1 MAGMVDS
8 TKSSLGSQIRSARRE
23 KNLTLVELSNQIGIS
38 NQALSDIERGKK
50 NPSKQTLMN
59 LSRELNEGFG
69 IEWLEL
75 LRARRSVEV
84 GASLQKHWTQNE
96 KQKLKALFDR
106 FLNLEFPVE
115 DTNLITVDEVAKGTV
130 TIPIHGSITATGRHR
145 PQKEEETLIIPS
157 RIAKPGVNYAL
168 RVEGDS
174 LRDALIGSGDL
185 VVINEN
191 TQDVDGKFAAVY
203 LDKKILLRRIFI
215 KNNKARL
222 IPANK
227 DYHAESI
234 SLDKLN
240 CFGIVT
246 GVLRSVE

>member
-1 MAGMVDS
+1 MPDLRKPSAIGP
-8 TKSSLGSQIRSARRE
+8 QIRAARRE
-23 KNLTLVELSNQIGIS
+23 KDLTLVQLSELIGIS

-59 LSRELNEGFG
+59 LSRELSNGFG

-75 LRARRSVEV
+75 LRGRRSVEV
-84 GASLQKHWTQNE
+84 EHSLKKHWTRNE
-96 KQKLKALFDR
+96 KQNLKKLFDR
-106 FLNLEFPVE
+106 FLDFEFPVE
-115 DTNLITVDEVAKGTV
+115 DTNQISVAEASRSTVI
-130 TIPIHGSITATGRHR
+130 IPIHGSITATGGHR
-145 PQKEEETLIIPS
+145 PQEKKETLLIPS
-157 RIAKPGVNYAL
+157 QIAKPGVNYAL
-168 RVEGDS
+168 RVEGDN

-185 VVINEN
+185 IVINEN

-203 LDKKILLRRIFI
+203 LDEKILLRRISI

-227 DYHAESI
+227 DYRPESI
-234 SLDKLN
+234 PLDKLN

-246 GVLRSVE
+246 GVLRSVD

>member
-1 MAGMVDS
+1 MPDS
-8 TKSSLGSQIRSARRE
+8 PKLPALGKQIREARRY
-23 KNLTLVELSNQIGIS
+23 KNLTLVQLSGSIGIS

-59 LSRELNEGFG
+59 LSRELEDGFE

-75 LRARRSVEV
+75 LKGRRRIEV
-84 GASLQKHWTQNE
+84 GDSLGKRWKRNE
-96 KQKLKALFDR
+96 KENLKALFDR
-106 FLNLEFPVE
+106 FLDFEFPVE
-115 DTNLITVDEVAKGTV
+115 ETNTSNVDEVAGGTI
-130 TIPIHGSITATGRHR
+130 TIPIHGSITAAGQHR
-145 PQKEEETLIIPS
+145 PQKEKETLLIPS

-168 RVEGDS
+168 RVEGEI

-185 VVINEN
+185 IVLNEN
-191 TQDVDGKFAAVY
+191 TQELEGKFGAVY
-203 LDKKILLRRIFI
+203 LDEKILLRRISI

-227 DYHAESI
+227 DYDAESI
-234 SLDKLN
+234 PLDKLN

-246 GVLRSVE
+246 GVLRSVD

>member
-1 MAGMVDS
+1 MSDS
-8 TKSSLGSQIRSARRE
+8 IKLPPLGSQIRAARRD
-23 KNLTLVELSNQIGIS
+23 KNLTLVQLSGLIGIS

-59 LSRELNEGFG
+59 LSRELSDGFG

-75 LRARRSVEV
+75 LRARRSAEV
-84 GASLQKHWTQNE
+84 GDYLEKHWTRNE
-96 KQKLKALFDR
+96 KQKLKTLFDR
-106 FLNLEFPVE
+106 FLDFEFPVE
-115 DTNLITVDEVAKGTV
+115 ETNTASIEEVAKGTV
-130 TIPIHGSITATGRHR
+130 TIPIYGSITTAGHHR
-145 PQKEEETLIIPS
+145 PQKEKETLLIPS
-157 RIAKPGVNYAL
+157 SIAKPGVNYAL
-168 RVEGDS
+168 RVEGDI

-191 TQDVDGKFAAVY
+191 TQEVDGKFAAVY
-203 LDKKILLRRIFI
+203 LDKKILLRRISI

-227 DYHAESI
+227 DYHPESI
-234 SLDKLN
+234 PLDKLN

>member
-1 MAGMVDS
+1 MPVS
-8 TKSSLGSQIRSARRE
+8 TRLPPLGLQIRAARRD
-23 KNLTLVELSNQIGIS
+23 KNLTLVQLSGLIGIS

-69 IEWLEL
+69 IEWLDL
-75 LRARRSVEV
+75 LRARRYAEVEN
-84 GASLQKHWTQNE
+84 SLEKHWTRNE
-96 KQKLKALFDR
+96 KQKLRTLFDR
-106 FLNLEFPVE
+106 FLDFEFPAE
-115 DTNLITVDEVAKGTV
+115 ETNQISVDELSTGTV
-130 TIPIHGSITATGRHR
+130 IIPVHGSITATGRHR
-145 PQKEEETLIIPS
+145 AQKEEETLLIPS

-168 RVEGDS
+168 RVEGDI

-185 VVINEN
+185 IIINEN
-191 TQDVDGKFAAVY
+191 TQNVDGKFAAVY
-203 LDKKILLRRIFI
+203 LEKKILLRRISI

-227 DYHAESI
+227 DYDSQSI
-234 SLDKLN
+234 PLENLN

>member
-1 MAGMVDS
+1 MPDS
-8 TKSSLGSQIRSARRE
+8 KKSPLGPKIRAARRE
-23 KNLTLVELSNQIGIS
+23 KNLTLVQLSDLIGIS

-59 LSRELNEGFG
+59 LSRELSDGFE

-75 LRARRSVEV
+75 LRGRRSAEV
-84 GASLQKHWTQNE
+84 GNSLKKHWTRNE
-96 KQKLKALFDR
+96 KQNLKNLFDR
-106 FLNLEFPVE
+106 FLDFEFPVK
-115 DTNLITVDEVAKGTV
+115 DTNQLSVEDASSGAVV
-130 TIPIHGSITATGRHR
+130 IPIHGSITAAGRHR
-145 PQKEEETLIIPS
+145 PQKESETLVIPS
-157 RIAKPGVNYAL
+157 QIAKPGVNYAL
-168 RVEGDS
+168 RVEGDN

-185 VVINEN
+185 IVINEN
-191 TQDVDGKFAAVY
+191 TREVDGKFAAIY
-203 LDKKILLRRIFI
+203 QDKKILLRRISI

-222 IPANK
+222 TPANK
-227 DYHAESI
+227 DYEAESI